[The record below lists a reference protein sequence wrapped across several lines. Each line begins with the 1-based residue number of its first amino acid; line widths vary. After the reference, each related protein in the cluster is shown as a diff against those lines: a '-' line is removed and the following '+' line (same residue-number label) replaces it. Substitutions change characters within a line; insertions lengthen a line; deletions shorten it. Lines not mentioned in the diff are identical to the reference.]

1 MYYGKANIYAKDA
14 QYDKTSYKLLKWI
27 PYTQTRGTSPNFGGG
42 GSIPTDGWS
51 TLSTNRH
58 IYFSKNGDKMSVGP
72 HLGCKIRDKMSARPH
87 VGRKIRDNECLII
100 Y

>member
-1 MYYGKANIYAKDA
+1 MRKKKHSMIKLVIYLEND
-14 QYDKTSYKLLKWI
+14 
-27 PYTQTRGTSPNFGGG
+27 
-42 GSIPTDGWS
+42 
-51 TLSTNRH
+51 
-58 IYFSKNGDKMSVGP
+58 DKMSVGP